1 VHTRVNVAQPER
13 WASSLMGAALA
24 TYGMRRRSM
33 QGALLVSAGSAL
45 LVRGVTGHCPVY
57 QAAGIDTADYTAD
70 RPARVTV
77 DRAVTINAMPAR
89 LFSFWRNFE
98 NLPRF
103 MDALVSVQRIDDKR
117 SHWVAKAP
125 GGTTVEWDAEIVNEI
140 PDELIAWRTLSG
152 ADVISNGAVRFRA
165 SAGRGTVV
173 QVTMQYE
180 PPLGTVGKAV
190 AWMLGK
196 EPSQTVREELR
207 HFKNLMESGEIP
219 TTDGQPRGRQSI
231 LNYD

>member
-1 VHTRVNVAQPER
+1 
-13 WASSLMGAALA
+13 
-24 TYGMRRRSM
+24 
-33 QGALLVSAGSAL
+33 
-45 LVRGVTGHCPVY
+45 
-57 QAAGIDTADYTAD
+57 
-70 RPARVTV
+70 
-77 DRAVTINAMPAR
+77 
-89 LFSFWRNFE
+89 
-98 NLPRF
+98 
-103 MDALVSVQRIDDKR
+103 VQRIDDKR